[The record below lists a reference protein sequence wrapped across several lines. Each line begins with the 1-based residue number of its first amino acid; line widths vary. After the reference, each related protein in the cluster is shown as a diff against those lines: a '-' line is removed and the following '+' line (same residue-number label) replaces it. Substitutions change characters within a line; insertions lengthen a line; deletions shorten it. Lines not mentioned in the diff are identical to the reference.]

1 MKIVKIVLS
10 IVGVAALVAGGVYL
24 SLVYLDN
31 ARLLAAAN
39 ANKSGNL
46 FNDPMQNIFLVAGL
60 ALLGGLAL
68 GIGLAMPSMTKGAVR
83 REVLDGVNDQRRSA
97 IAKGAAQHASL
108 PEDGTDPQLP
118 RGEGG
123 A

>member
-46 FNDPMQNIFLVAGL
+46 FNDPMQNIFLVAAL
-60 ALLGGLAL
+60 ALVGGLAL

-118 RGEGG
+118 RGEGE